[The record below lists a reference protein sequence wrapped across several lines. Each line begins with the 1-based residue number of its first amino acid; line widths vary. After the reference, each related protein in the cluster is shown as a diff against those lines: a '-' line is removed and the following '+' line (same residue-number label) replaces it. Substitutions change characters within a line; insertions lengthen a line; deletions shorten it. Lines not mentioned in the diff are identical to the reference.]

1 MARTFVLIALAATAL
16 PLTAQWLN
24 YPTPGV
30 PKTADGRQNLNA
42 PTPRTREGHPDLSG
56 LWKPQNT
63 MTPFPQEQ
71 VLRISTNEFDPPG
84 AFFDLGTGIKG
95 GLPYQPW
102 AAERVRRNRE
112 NNFKDQ
118 PDGKCLPLS
127 PTQADTHNDI
137 RRLIQTPEM
146 LVLLFE
152 KNTTY
157 RTIHMD
163 GRALE
168 PDPEPSWRGY
178 SAGKWDGDTLVV
190 QTNGLKEDT
199 WLDYA
204 GSPITPKGKLIERFR
219 RRNYGNLDVEIT
231 VDDPE
236 AYTKP
241 WTATVNW
248 RIALNTEPME
258 FFCDNEKDQK
268 HMVGK

>member
-1 MARTFVLIALAATAL
+1 MKTIFLALALTPGLGHWSTAN
-16 PLTAQWLN
+16 AQWLD

-30 PKTADGRQNLNA
+30 PKTPDGRPNLNA
-42 PTPRTREGHPDLSG
+42 PTPRTRDGHPDLSG

-63 MTPFPQEQ
+63 MTNTDNFHPAG
-71 VLRISTNEFDPPG
+71 T
-84 AFFDLGTGIKG
+84 FFDIATGMKG

-102 AAERVRRNRE
+102 AAERVRKNRE
-112 NNFKDQ
+112 NDFKDQ

-137 RRLIQTPEM
+137 RRLLQTPEM
-146 LVLLFE
+146 LILLFE

-157 RTIHMD
+157 RTVHID

-168 PDPEPSWRGY
+168 SDPEPSWRGY
-178 SAGKWDGDTLVV
+178 SIGKWDGDTLVV
-190 QTNGLKEDT
+190 QTNGLKADT
-199 WLDYA
+199 WLDYV
-204 GSPITPKGKLIERFR
+204 GSPITPKGKLFERFR
-219 RRNYGNLDVEIT
+219 RRNYGNLDVEIA

-241 WTATVNW
+241 WTVTVNW
-248 RIALNTEPME
+248 LISLNTEPME
-258 FFCDNEKDQK
+258 FVCDNEQDQK